1 MLSYPVYKL
10 FHLLGIFMTFVSLG
24 GVLLY
29 VLNNG
34 TKVDNRCRKTVA
46 ITHGIGLFLVLLG
59 GFGMLARLQIHWPW
73 PGWVIVKSIIWVA
86 LGGFNVVVY
95 RLGSRG
101 QALWYILILL
111 GVLAAY
117 MAVMKPI

>member
-10 FHLLGIFMTFVSLG
+10 IHLLGIFMTFVSLG

-46 ITHGIGLFLVLLG
+46 ITHGIGLFFVLLG

-73 PGWVIVKSIIWVA
+73 PGWVIVKAIIWVV

-117 MAVMKPI
+117 MGVMKPI

>member
-1 MLSYPVYKL
+1 
-10 FHLLGIFMTFVSLG
+10 
-24 GVLLY
+24 
-29 VLNNG
+29 
-34 TKVDNRCRKTVA
+34 
-46 ITHGIGLFLVLLG
+46 
-59 GFGMLARLQIHWPW
+59 MLARLQIHWPW
-73 PGWVIVKSIIWVA
+73 PGWVIVKAIIWVV

>member
-1 MLSYPVYKL
+1 M
-10 FHLLGIFMTFVSLG
+10 
-24 GVLLY
+24 
-29 VLNNG
+29 
-34 TKVDNRCRKTVA
+34 
-46 ITHGIGLFLVLLG
+46 
-59 GFGMLARLQIHWPW
+59 
-73 PGWVIVKSIIWVA
+73 IVKAIIWVV